1 MGGADLEQEYFPT
14 LGGAKP
20 KQAAR
25 AKAGGQTSAWGTTIA
40 EKAPKD
46 VKSSET
52 PFEDVKPPEPRR
64 EAAPDNDRTDWSD
77 DDVPL
82 ADDSAVKSDKEDQ
95 WSDDGWGDSP
105 SNAQLEKEKAAE
117 EERLREE
124 AEARKR
130 EEEELEAFRQKE
142 EARRRKEEEADA
154 ARRREEEEESR
165 RQQEEEDA
173 RRRQDEEEAEAR
185 RLQEEKEARERK
197 LQAEEED
204 RKRKEQEEQERA

>member
-142 EARRRKEEEADA
+142 EARREREEARREREEARRRKEEEAG
-154 ARRREEEEESR
+154 
-165 RQQEEEDA
+165 
-173 RRRQDEEEAEAR
+173 RRQDEEEAEAR

-197 LQAEEED
+197 LQAEEAEA
-204 RKRKEQEEQERA
+204 RR